1 MKTDPLDN
9 WRKLFPEKFASEG
22 KIFGNIRRGNR
33 IFISTGC
40 GQPQY
45 LVNAMV
51 NYVASHPKAFAEAE
65 IMQVWTLGVAPYTDE
80 KFNYNFR
87 HNSFFVGDNTR
98 EFINSGLAD
107 YTPMFLSH
115 VPRLMRTKRIPIEIA
130 LIQTSLPD
138 RNGYVS
144 LGISVDITKSAIE
157 NAAVTIAQINKNM
170 PRVHGNTFIH
180 LEDIDYILPYDE
192 PLIQYDPQ
200 VPDGIAEQIGKY
212 VSRIV
217 NDGDTIQLG
226 YGSLP
231 NAILHNMTDKK
242 DLGVHTELLTDS
254 MVELI
259 KLGVINNS
267 RKIRKRGKTVAAFC
281 MGSTE
286 TYEFIHDNPI
296 IDFNPIDY
304 TNNPLIISQIENMT
318 AINSALQVDLTG
330 QSTSESIGGTFYSGI
345 GGHADFMRG
354 AIMAPGGKTILVLQ
368 STAKNGEVS
377 RIVPFLDSGAG
388 VTLNRGDIHYIV
400 SEYGIAYIH
409 GKNIRERAMDLIS
422 IAHPRFRTSLIREAK
437 RKNIIYRDQAY
448 IPGKKGEYP
457 EHLEI
462 HSTLP
467 DGTVI
472 KIRPVKINDE
482 PVIKDFFYSLS
493 DSSIQ
498 HRFLSYRT
506 DITHDLRQ
514 DFTVIDYT
522 REMTILAIIEGE
534 DNRET
539 VVGMGQSIK
548 CEDSHSAEVAF
559 AVRDDYQNR
568 GISTGLISYLTLL
581 ARNEGLHG
589 FTADVMLDN
598 RAMIRVFEKL
608 FPRMEK
614 RIDDNVFTCT
624 MRFENQDENRG

>member
-1 MKTDPLDN
+1 MKNHPLDSWKN
-9 WRKLFPEKFASEG
+9 IYPEKFVSEE
-22 KIFGNIRRGNR
+22 KIFSKIRRGDR

-45 LVNAMV
+45 LVNAMT
-51 NYVASHPKAFAEAE
+51 NYVTSHPKAFAEAE
-65 IMQVWTLGVAPYTDE
+65 IMQVWTLGVSPYINE

-98 EFINSGLAD
+98 EYVNTGLAD
-107 YTPMFLSH
+107 YTPIFLSH
-115 VPRLMRTKRIPIEIA
+115 VPQLMRTGRIPIEIA

-157 NAAVTIAQINKNM
+157 NAACTIAQINKHM
-170 PRVHGNTFIH
+170 PRIHGNTFIH
-180 LEDIDYILPYDE
+180 MDEIDYIVPRDE
-192 PLIQYDPQ
+192 PLIQYDPRP
-200 VPDGIAEQIGKY
+200 PDGIAEEIGKY

-231 NAILHNMTDKK
+231 NAILHNMGNKK

-259 KLGVINNS
+259 KKGVINNS
-267 RKIRKRGKTVAAFC
+267 RKSRKRGKSVAAFC
-281 MGSTE
+281 MGTAE
-286 TYEFIHDNPI
+286 TYEFLHDNPV

-304 TNNPLIISQIENMT
+304 TNNPVIISQIENMT
-318 AINSALQVDLTG
+318 AINSALQIDLTG

-354 AIMAPGGKTILVLQ
+354 AIMAPGGKTILVIQ
-368 STAKNGEVS
+368 STAKSGEVS

-409 GKNIRERAMDLIS
+409 GKNIRERAMDLIA
-422 IAHPRFRTSLIREAK
+422 IAHPKFRSGLIEEAK
-437 RKNIIYRDQAY
+437 RNNIIYRDQAF

-457 EHLEI
+457 EHLEV
-462 HSTLP
+462 HSALH
-467 DGTVI
+467 DGTEV

-482 PVIKDFFYSLS
+482 PIIKKFFYSLS
-493 DSSIQ
+493 DKSIQ
-498 HRFLSYRT
+498 RRFMSYRT

-534 DNRET
+534 EKKET
-539 VVGMGQSIK
+539 LLGMGQSIK
-548 CEDSHSAEVAF
+548 SEDSLSAEIAF
-559 AVRDDYQNR
+559 AIRDDYQNQ
-568 GISTGLISYLTLL
+568 GIGTKLLSYLIIL
-581 ARNEGLHG
+581 AQRDGLHG
-589 FTADVMLDN
+589 FTADVLLEN
-598 RAMIRVFEKL
+598 RAMIKVFENL
-608 FPRMEK
+608 FPDMEK
-614 RIDDNVFTCT
+614 RIEDNVISCT
-624 MRFENQDENRG
+624 MRFKSHDEKN